1 MHSVQVFNRIHAT
14 ILGMPRSSA
23 RLAFACL
30 LLACDPGA
38 PGSFPPEDPALAAEN
53 QAAGDPHRG
62 RFPFADA
69 VAGLPETGQLHAAI
83 VTDEGVIH
91 CQLHAD
97 VAPLSV
103 ANFVGLA
110 RGVRPFFEPASGAW
124 VTRPYY
130 DGLSFHRA
138 VERQFVQGG
147 RLDETGTLGFR
158 LQDEPS
164 IGSAFDKPGVL
175 ALANEGR
182 PNSSAGEFFI
192 TTEVLRE
199 LDGRYTI
206 IGHCDE
212 PLLVRALEAR
222 VLAGERP
229 QIETITITRE

>member
-1 MHSVQVFNRIHAT
+1 MT
-14 ILGMPRSSA
+14 PRRSA
-23 RLAFACL
+23 ALSLICC

-38 PGSFPPEDPALAAEN
+38 PGSLPPEDPTLAAEN
-53 QAAGDPHRG
+53 AAAGDPHRG

-69 VAGLPETGQLHAAI
+69 VAGLPESGQLHAII
-83 VTDEGVIH
+83 VTDEGPIH
-91 CQLHAD
+91 CSLHAD

-103 ANFVGLA
+103 ATFVGLA
-110 RGVRPFFEPASGAW
+110 RGLRPFLDPDTNTW

-138 VERQFVQGG
+138 YERQFVQGG
-147 RLDETGTLGFR
+147 RLGESGFIGFR

-164 IGSAFDKPGVL
+164 IGSAFDRPGVL
-175 ALANEGR
+175 ALGNEGR
-182 PNSSAGEFFI
+182 PNTSAAEFFI

-206 IGHCDE
+206 IGHCGD

-222 VLAGERP
+222 TLAGERP
-229 QIETITITRE
+229 RIETITITRE